1 MRTLK
6 FYISK
11 NHPDY
16 NIVKQHS
23 IQARRLFNTLNKLQY
38 EKQDYLKDNTI
49 NTPVSNGLKVNILKD
64 NVEKKRKI
72 IHKEL
77 NIELPQKVSQS
88 ISRDFKTVWD
98 NIIKKRMKGQVAGD
112 IRYKKQFS
120 KIIYN
125 TQAISRK
132 NGLNNIIPSGWS
144 TGFKLPNHILLSQVK
159 SAEVKTTPDGFLL
172 IVNYTNNNENTI
184 INDSN
189 IIAAGDLGI
198 DNLITIITTNN
209 SRPKN
214 VNGKLLKSKNRYY
227 NKKIAKLRSKKSSC
241 KDSYNKNIIQK
252 NIDRLWFKRDKE
264 FNHLLHSISNEVVK
278 YLMSQK
284 VSEFIIGWNNGFKQ
298 NINIGYKNNQ
308 SFAFMPLAKFK
319 NMLTYKCENV
329 GIKVIVVEESY
340 TSKASFI
347 DNDTLP
353 VYDPDNNV
361 KYVFSG
367 YRKHRGEYVSKNG
380 LIIHADVNAAWNI
393 ARKCKPSIGWCS
405 GVVVTPER
413 LKITY

>member
-23 IQARRLFNTLNKLQY
+23 TQARRLFNTLNKLQY

-144 TGFKLPNHILLSQVK
+144 TGFKLPDHILLSQVK

-241 KDSYNKNIIQK
+241 KESYNKNIIQK

-278 YLMSQK
+278 YLMSQT
-284 VSEFIIGWNNGFKQ
+284 VSEFIIGWNNSFKQ
-298 NINIGYKNNQ
+298 NINI
-308 SFAFMPLAKFK
+308 
-319 NMLTYKCENV
+319 
-329 GIKVIVVEESY
+329 
-340 TSKASFI
+340 
-347 DNDTLP
+347 
-353 VYDPDNNV
+353 
-361 KYVFSG
+361 G